1 MNTKLLILII
11 FLTSNV
17 LKGQTIFQKTYD
29 AGATSDFGKSVRQT
43 TDGGFIITGMTSLG
57 AGPSD
62 MYLVKTTSNGTLQ
75 WAKSFG
81 GEGNE
86 VGYCVRQTT
95 DGGFIIIGNTD
106 TDVEGGPWDM
116 YLVKTDSDGV
126 LQWSKTFGGP
136 GIEEGR
142 SVQETSDGGFIIT
155 GNTTGFDGESD
166 IYLIKTTSE
175 GTLEWTRTYGYAF
188 GTDMGESVKQTS
200 DGGYIIAGFTSG
212 ESFDYDAYLVKTD
225 SDGTVEWTK
234 TFGDTFDD
242 RGYDVQQTNDGGFI
256 MAGNFGREV
265 VEGEWTWYFAD
276 VYLVKMAFDG
286 TMEWNKTFGDTI
298 NASGY
303 YVEQTGDGGYFICG
317 ERSGPYLLKTASNGT
332 LQWSKSYGDPMG
344 GADGKTSAQ
353 LTTDG
358 GFIIAGTI
366 INDET
371 FDIYLINTDSTGYSG
386 CNEMNAITLVSSGGV
401 EGTGGEQGTGAGL
414 TSNIVTQT
422 ASNGIETTFCSSV
435 GTNEIPEQQLSV
447 SIFPNPFSSQTT
459 LHTDHYFYDATLTVY
474 NSFGQ
479 LVKEIKN
486 ISGQTVTV
494 FRDNLPNG
502 LYFIQLSEDSKIIS
516 SQKVVITD

>member
-1 MNTKLLILII
+1 MKLLTLII

-17 LKGQTIFQKTYD
+17 LKGQTTFQKTYD
-29 AGATSDFGKSVRQT
+29 GGSTSDFGRSVQQT
-43 TDGGFIITGMTSLG
+43 TDGGFIITGNTSLG

-62 MYLVKTTSNGTLQ
+62 MYLVKTTYDGTIQ

-86 VGYCVRQTT
+86 IGYCVRQTT

-106 TDVEGGPWDM
+106 TDIEGGPWDM

-166 IYLIKTTSE
+166 IYLIKTTSD
-175 GTLEWTRTYGYAF
+175 GTLEWTRTYGYDF

-212 ESFDYDAYLVKTD
+212 ESFDYEAYMVKTD

-234 TFGDTFDD
+234 TFGDFSDD
-242 RGYDVQQTNDGGFI
+242 RGYDVQETIDGGFI
-256 MAGNFGREV
+256 MVGTFGRSATID
-265 VEGEWTWYFAD
+265 GGTIYYGD
-276 VYLVKMAFDG
+276 VYLVKTASDG
-286 TMEWNKTFGDTI
+286 TMEWNKTYGDTI
-298 NASGY
+298 HALGY
-303 YVEQTGDGGYFICG
+303 NVEQTNDGGYIIGG
-317 ERSGPYLLKTASNGT
+317 ERNGAHLIKTASNGT
-332 LQWSKSYGDPMG
+332 LHWSKTYGNPL
-344 GADGKTSAQ
+344 GADGKTSSQ
-353 LTTDG
+353 QTVDG
-358 GFIIAGTI
+358 GFIITGTV

-371 FDIYLINTDSTGYSG
+371 FDVYLIKTDSSGNSG
-386 CNEMNAITLVSSGGV
+386 CNETNSTTIVSSGGLQ
-401 EGTGGEQGTGAGL
+401 GSGGVQGTGIGATSTITTL
-414 TSNIVTQT
+414 TFS
-422 ASNGIETTFCSSV
+422 SGIETTLCISIGV
-435 GTNEIPEQQLSV
+435 NEIPEQELAV
-447 SIFPNPFSSQTT
+447 SIFPNPFSLQTT
-459 LHTDHYFYDATLTVY
+459 LQTDHYFYDATLTVY

-479 LVKEIKN
+479 LVKETKN
-486 ISGQTVTV
+486 ISGYAVTV

-502 LYFIQLSEDSKIIS
+502 LYFIQLTESGKIIS